1 MVVIIAMRRE
11 VVVEA
16 FRAQP
21 GFPFFN
27 QAQSLHLR
35 VLVTSRQ
42 SHTRETNREKNVVLS
57 QMGCGR
63 VI

>member
-1 MVVIIAMRRE
+1 MVVVIAMRRE

-27 QAQSLHLR
+27 QAQSLR